1 MMNLWEYYVKDIK
14 ANYTKNDT
22 NRNEDL
28 NKERRSLMILSKL
41 DKDDTLISHL
51 KGDQSHPNDKMI
63 NLDIK
68 IKCVILTFSRN
79 LNSDVELTTNLK
91 FYRDIYNNK
100 LKEELKNT
108 HLFNILQTVSRNEL
122 KSVLDNKSLENSE
135 DDVKNLNDNQN
146 KKIENT
152 LKKAIKKTSNKN
164 EIEDDLNLI
173 KAKKSISPTKVTFNG
188 NTLKEFTD
196 FESNNDLENQIDNHN
211 LKNKNRRKSKI
222 NKNLNK
228 IQSNNPHMLIN
239 KNSISQQSKNSFR
252 KALFSI
258 IIGNIK
264 VGVSVLRNDKLDVV
278 VDINS
283 FNILDH
289 NLSFIRVNKCKIHNT
304 KIDFNDFDE
313 LECLKGNDFT
323 SLIFNVLFYEKNF
336 QIHPDKLSHLLPK
349 CLSSFLIDTM
359 NSFSNGNKNI
369 FYELFGMLDLGLN
382 NDSKFISDYILNFG
396 LVK

>member
-164 EIEDDLNLI
+164 EIEEDLNLI

-196 FESNNDLENQIDNHN
+196 FESNNDLENQIDNPN

-369 FYELFGMLDLGLN
+369 FYELFGMLDLSLN

>member
-1 MMNLWEYYVKDIK
+1 
-14 ANYTKNDT
+14 
-22 NRNEDL
+22 
-28 NKERRSLMILSKL
+28 
-41 DKDDTLISHL
+41 
-51 KGDQSHPNDKMI
+51 MI

-164 EIEDDLNLI
+164 EIEEDLNLI

-196 FESNNDLENQIDNHN
+196 FESNNDLENQIDNPN

-239 KNSISQQSKNSFR
+239 KNSISQQTKNSFR

-313 LECLKGNDFT
+313 LECLK
-323 SLIFNVLFYEKNF
+323 
-336 QIHPDKLSHLLPK
+336 
-349 CLSSFLIDTM
+349 
-359 NSFSNGNKNI
+359 
-369 FYELFGMLDLGLN
+369 
-382 NDSKFISDYILNFG
+382 
-396 LVK
+396 

>member
-164 EIEDDLNLI
+164 EIEEDLNLI

-196 FESNNDLENQIDNHN
+196 FESNNDLENQIDNPN

>member
-196 FESNNDLENQIDNHN
+196 FESNNDLENQIDNPN

>member
-164 EIEDDLNLI
+164 EIEEDLNLI

-196 FESNNDLENQIDNHN
+196 FESNNDLENQIDNPN

-239 KNSISQQSKNSFR
+239 KNSISQQTKNSFR

-323 SLIFNVLFYEKNF
+323 SLIFNVLFYEKNI

>member
-164 EIEDDLNLI
+164 EIEEDLNLI

-196 FESNNDLENQIDNHN
+196 FESNNDLENQIDNPN

-239 KNSISQQSKNSFR
+239 KNSISQQTKNSFR